1 MTLIVILFAQGENS
15 YEQLSRL
22 RVIVSLIIPLM
33 GLKFF
38 EWLRLFDKTSFYIKL
53 LLATFTDITAFIVL
67 FVGSLY
73 TFGMALYFIAQN
85 DSIEENYLIQP
96 SQKWFIWDTM
106 INQYLLSLGDFGNEL
121 PGYENHPQSLLVW
134 TLFLVT
140 TFVTQ
145 ITMLNMLV
153 AIMGNTF
160 DNVIER
166 KSIYAIQMRLNIL
179 SDYKNV
185 INLVNAYKGEQDYNN
200 FVYVVYPVV
209 DQEEIEEQADWE
221 GGFNYLRKALSRKLD
236 MLERAQFRNQSFISI
251 KQERMQ
257 TDLSNQQSQLEVI
270 EQKIDYLKSRNHTK
284 QNMVYEV
291 KRFLLRN

>member
-1 MTLIVILFAQGENS
+1 MAMTLIVILFAQGENS

-106 INQYLLSLGDFGNEL
+106 IN
-121 PGYENHPQSLLVW
+121 
-134 TLFLVT
+134 
-140 TFVTQ
+140 
-145 ITMLNMLV
+145 
-153 AIMGNTF
+153 
-160 DNVIER
+160 
-166 KSIYAIQMRLNIL
+166 
-179 SDYKNV
+179 
-185 INLVNAYKGEQDYNN
+185 
-200 FVYVVYPVV
+200 
-209 DQEEIEEQADWE
+209 
-221 GGFNYLRKALSRKLD
+221 
-236 MLERAQFRNQSFISI
+236 
-251 KQERMQ
+251 
-257 TDLSNQQSQLEVI
+257 
-270 EQKIDYLKSRNHTK
+270 
-284 QNMVYEV
+284 
-291 KRFLLRN
+291 